1 MNSRSGHVLWNL
13 PGSCSLLCGFPPA
26 WEPPGCQLWG
36 HGWGRGVRGV
46 QMLATGFPRTRTE
59 SSAPQPRP
67 GSCSPRSPGC
77 PGGLPLVDWSQL
89 PQTRAC
95 PVSSPSQPPPR
106 AGNRPG
112 ESSLDCLGP
121 PVTPA
126 WTPPCRGGDARPLK
140 SGLQHHFSKPHR
152 RRWAS
157 LFLRRQAGI

>member
-1 MNSRSGHVLWNL
+1 MPFRFRWRNTTRKSSKLGICHLTACARLELQEPMCDEMNSSTN
-13 PGSCSLLCGFPPA
+13 
-26 WEPPGCQLWG
+26 
-36 HGWGRGVRGV
+36 
-46 QMLATGFPRTRTE
+46 RTIRE
-59 SSAPQPRP
+59 VAQPR
-67 GSCSPRSPGC
+67 GTGC

-112 ESSLDCLGP
+112 ESSLECLGP